1 MWCTCQLLK
10 PSPAVSGSSHSQAGC
25 TQRKGRALGDKV
37 VLILPRACLKAALGD
52 SQAESGIK
60 GVFLPGNGSM
70 NTRKREPGMWWYGSA
85 PSPFP
90 PPWFQCSFPG
100 EVFSRGCWAAQL
112 PPPQVQQLALEE
124 LILHPPDQA
133 GQDSAA
139 GVCNFCRCCQS
150 VCTEG
155 IVHVMLQPVPVGRS
169 GHVLRRGG
177 EDLAT

>member
-1 MWCTCQLLK
+1 
-10 PSPAVSGSSHSQAGC
+10 
-25 TQRKGRALGDKV
+25 
-37 VLILPRACLKAALGD
+37 
-52 SQAESGIK
+52 
-60 GVFLPGNGSM
+60 
-70 NTRKREPGMWWYGSA
+70 MWWYGSA